1 MDSGSI
7 LARIEIGSLPSG
19 MGYARAGSTPNALI
33 VINGGQGFVRRADA
47 RSFAR
52 DARRVAGIL
61 PSNQSFVLLGYDPD
75 PPDKLTADQ
84 LAASFAHAV
93 HHFSE
98 EPVHLAGISYGG
110 LIAVRL
116 AARHPERVRSLA
128 LIASAHRFSP
138 EGVRRVRLQIA
149 CAEREDWR
157 SFLGGFAAVFRR
169 PWFNLLLHLRLWL
182 GGNGLARKMGRTS
195 TVVRYLK
202 AMLDAPPFDLGMV
215 KAPTLVVGGS
225 DDQFFGGVMGETA
238 AGIAGAQ
245 LRLLPGETHMAPV
258 ERRRD
263 IAAFV
268 GGFLDQQ
275 SRSGA

>member
-1 MDSGSI
+1 M
-7 LARIEIGSLPSG
+7 AHIEIGNVSSG
-19 MGYARAGSTPNALI
+19 MGYARVGSTPNTLI

-47 RSFAR
+47 RSFAK

-75 PPDKLTADQ
+75 PAENLTADQ
-84 LAASFAHAV
+84 LAASFARAL

-116 AARHPERVRSLA
+116 AALHPERVRSLT

-138 EGVRRVRLQIA
+138 EGVRRVRGQIA

-157 SFLGGFAAVFRR
+157 GFLSGFAAVFRR
-169 PWFNLLLHLRLWL
+169 PWFNLLLHIRLWL
-182 GGNGLARKMGRTS
+182 GGSDLARKMGRTS
-195 TVVRYLK
+195 TILRYLK
-202 AMLDAPPFDLGMV
+202 AMLDAPPFDLNRV

-225 DDQFFGGVMGETA
+225 DDQFFGAVMAETA
-238 AGIAGAQ
+238 AGIRGAQ
-245 LRLLPGETHMAPV
+245 LRLLPSETHMALV
-258 ERRRD
+258 ERPRD
-263 IAAFV
+263 IAAAIE
-268 GGFLDQQ
+268 GFLGQQ
-275 SRSGA
+275 ARAGA